1 MRSTMRSVTRSD
13 IRTAMITPVRMI
25 VVATAAILSVA
36 CQKDDAP
43 IKTTSTGEAN
53 VSASGDSAA
62 ARGHSM
68 VRIVNA
74 VAGGGDASVRLNDT
88 TLFAD
93 VKVASVT
100 DFREIASNLAKF
112 SATAA
117 ANSGMS
123 FAQNDETLMD
133 GDRYTIFLVAE
144 DVSHSTLR
152 IVKDEVIA
160 DSGKARIRVVHA
172 APGAPELD
180 ISMAGSKDKLFS
192 GVNFKSEAGYKDVDP
207 TATTIEVRAKD
218 EPKVLLRIAGVNL
231 KRGTA
236 TTIVIS
242 GSSKLSAFKFTDTEM
257 APASKQ

>member
-1 MRSTMRSVTRSD
+1 MRSTTRSD
-13 IRTAMITPVRMI
+13 IRTAIITPVRTI

-74 VAGGGDASVRLNDT
+74 VAGGGDATVRLNDT

-100 DFREIASNLAKF
+100 DFREITSNLAKF

-117 ANSGMS
+117 ATNSGMS
-123 FAQNDETLMD
+123 FAQNDQILMG

-152 IVKDEVIA
+152 IVHDEVIA

-218 EPKVLLRIAGVNL
+218 ESKVLLRIAGVNL